1 MYNFAARNRQTH
13 FPMETVTLT
22 FNPASPFAASMEAF
36 LKTVPRGVKVSK
48 SVKPVRKRKTEKECI
63 LANITKGM
71 QQALDMAK
79 KPHKTYT
86 AEELIDSIFD
96 D

>member
-1 MYNFAARNRQTH
+1 
-13 FPMETVTLT
+13 METITLT
-22 FNPASPFAASMEAF
+22 FNPNSPFAANVEAF

-48 SVKPVRKRKTEKECI
+48 SVKPARKRRTEKERI

-79 KPHKTYT
+79 KPHKTY
-86 AEELIDSIFD
+86 ESVDELIASIFD

>member
-1 MYNFAARNRQTH
+1 
-13 FPMETVTLT
+13 METITIT
-22 FNPASPFAASMEAF
+22 FNPNSQFAASVEAF

-48 SVKPVRKRKTEKECI
+48 SVKPSRKHLTEKDRI
-63 LANITKGM
+63 IANITKGM

-86 AEELIDSIFD
+86 ADELVASIFD

>member
-1 MYNFAARNRQTH
+1 
-13 FPMETVTLT
+13 METVTLT
-22 FNPASPFAASMEAF
+22 FSPDSPFAASVEAF
-36 LKTVPRGVKVSK
+36 LKTVPQDVKVSK
-48 SVKPVRKRKTEKECI
+48 SMKPAHKRRTQKERV

-79 KPHKTYT
+79 KPQEGYT
-86 AEELIDSIFD
+86 ADELIASIFD

>member
-1 MYNFAARNRQTH
+1 
-13 FPMETVTLT
+13 METITIT
-22 FNPASPFAASMEAF
+22 FNPNSQFAASINAF
-36 LKTVPRGVKVSK
+36 LKTVPQGVKVSK
-48 SVKPVRKRKTEKECI
+48 SVKPMKPVRKRKTEKERI

-71 QQALDMAK
+71 KQALDMAK